1 MRFNYN
7 TNTVPV
13 SLGIQ
18 NTLLLN
24 NFRPPNLS
32 TRQSSA
38 GGASCFIHISSVIKN
53 AFAASCIQT
62 PYVNFTPM
70 CGEISFMPPFPSQ
83 RILGRWLVRV
93 RACRL
98 PVNRWSTSSY

>member
-1 MRFNYN
+1 
-7 TNTVPV
+7 
-13 SLGIQ
+13 
-18 NTLLLN
+18 
-24 NFRPPNLS
+24 
-32 TRQSSA
+32 
-38 GGASCFIHISSVIKN
+38 
-53 AFAASCIQT
+53 
-62 PYVNFTPM
+62 M